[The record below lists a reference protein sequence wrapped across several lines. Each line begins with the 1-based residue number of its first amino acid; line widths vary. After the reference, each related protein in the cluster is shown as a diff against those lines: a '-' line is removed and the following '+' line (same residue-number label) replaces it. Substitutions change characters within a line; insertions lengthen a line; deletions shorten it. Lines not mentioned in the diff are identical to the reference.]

1 MDNASS
7 TADIDTVMENEFFS
21 NALVTAGWLQPLTL
35 ANRHRAMQTI
45 IVHDVLTKRKEP
57 LDQFVKGLETLGV
70 HQLIKSSPGLMKEH
84 FVNTKGQMQFQIYL

>member
-1 MDNASS
+1 MHQVQL
-7 TADIDTVMENEFFS
+7 TLIQPMENEFFS

-84 FVNTKGQMQFQIYL
+84 LVRCSFRYTCSITLL

>member
-1 MDNASS
+1 MSRVFVS
-7 TADIDTVMENEFFS
+7 DIDTVMENEFFS
-21 NALVTAGWLQPLTL
+21 NALVTAEWLQPLTL

-57 LDQFVKGLETLGV
+57 LDQFVKGLETLGLGV

-84 FVNTKGQMQFQIYL
+84 FVNTKGQM